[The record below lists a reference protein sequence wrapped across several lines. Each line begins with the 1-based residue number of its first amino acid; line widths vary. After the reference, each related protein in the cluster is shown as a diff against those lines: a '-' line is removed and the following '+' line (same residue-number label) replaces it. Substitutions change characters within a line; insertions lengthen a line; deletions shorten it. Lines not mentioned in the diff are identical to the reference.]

1 MRIHSIISGDRWDV
15 EIGDRKSLDS
25 QSGKPRIVR
34 RRVVCFGLHE
44 TGTVI
49 PFVFV
54 PELRRAIPLEEAI
67 ATIRPEAGIDT
78 ALVQL
83 VPAPL

>member
-1 MRIHSIISGDRWDV
+1 MRIHSLISGDRWEV
-15 EIGDRKSLDS
+15 EIGNRKMLDT
-25 QSGKPRIVR
+25 QSGKPLIIR

-54 PELRRAIPLEEAI
+54 PELRRAIPVEEAI
-67 ATIRPEAGIDT
+67 ATIRPEAGVDT
-78 ALVQL
+78 SHVQL
-83 VPAPL
+83 IGPP